1 MIHQLP
7 RSQVHPCGR
16 GSHHKCSLCERT
28 SDLTLELNLNVIC
41 RRMFK
46 RKPKKTKIQLVQLL
60 LLGIHKCDSVCVIYA
75 HMFHKC
81 MCTYVC
87 VYIYIYTWNPND
99 PCFDWKRPRFQKNRG
114 QTGSRYVLYTNII
127 LSFLSALVPGVCLP
141 SDFSCQKKAEL
152 GRKTRGLTGGG
163 GVKDNVGHHP

>member
-1 MIHQLP
+1 MCHI
-7 RSQVHPCGR
+7 
-16 GSHHKCSLCERT
+16 
-28 SDLTLELNLNVIC
+28 
-41 RRMFK
+41 
-46 RKPKKTKIQLVQLL
+46 
-60 LLGIHKCDSVCVIYA
+60 
-75 HMFHKC
+75 
-81 MCTYVC
+81 CTYVSQMY
-87 VYIYIYTWNPND
+87 VYVCMCIYIYTWNPND

-163 GVKDNVGHHP
+163 GGLRITLVITLESPIESYLPKLTTKNTSKKNTWKIGR